1 MLAVPR
7 SVKRLIAVI
16 VLTFIV
22 VTSAAAQATP
32 IQTKAGEPLIDQIIV
47 KYRAT
52 SAAHSLLKSSPE
64 AELKRLSEAAAT
76 TLAYV
81 REMSGDAHVVRLAQR
96 QTVAEVAQVADR
108 LAALPEIEYAV
119 PDRVLHPLLTPNDA
133 QYSNQWHYFDTYGI
147 DAPAAWDITTGSAN
161 IVVAVIDTGILG
173 HGDLAGRTVGG
184 YDFITDSRI
193 ANDGTGRDA
202 DPSDPGDWITAAE
215 SSSGFFVGC
224 DVSGSSWHGS
234 HVAGT
239 IGAASNNTLGV
250 AGINWNSK
258 ILPVR
263 VLGKCGG
270 MDSDI
275 IDGMRWAAGLPVAGV
290 PNNPNPAK
298 VINMSL
304 GGSGAC
310 DAAQQAAINEIVA
323 AGTTVVVAAGN
334 SNADASGFSPASCNN
349 VIAVA
354 ATNRTGNRSYYSNF
368 GSVVDIAAP
377 GGETTVTSN
386 GVLSTLNAGTTSPG
400 ADSYAYY
407 QGTSMASPHVAG
419 VASLVVSLNPNL
431 SPNQVSAILRGTV
444 KAFPGG
450 STCNISI
457 CGTGIVNAFNAVNVL
472 PRITSYSPTN
482 VSAGSGNVT
491 LVITGANFISGA
503 LVKWNGT
510 TLATTF
516 VNSTR
521 VTAVVSSSLLT
532 NAGVGNVTVSINNGS
547 YGTLTT
553 AAQSVVVKGGV
564 SVFLPLVIKN
574 WPQVPAAPALLAI
587 NNATQSNA
595 YTVAWNGVSL
605 ATSYTLQ
612 EDDNAAFSSPVMA
625 YNGANT
631 SWNASSKPAGTY
643 YYRVQAANSDG
654 TSGWSATQSTAVGSN
669 SIANGDFESGH
680 SAWTEYSSHG
690 WDTIVGSADL
700 PTSVTPHGGSWA
712 TWLGGDYNDI
722 SYIQQQV
729 TVPSIAPYLAYYHWI
744 GSGDTCGNDLAR
756 VRING
761 TNVEVYNLCTSTS
774 TGGWVKHVVNLSA
787 YAGQS
792 VALQIRVETNGSNNS
807 NLFVDDVFFQAT
819 ATAAP
824 DDQPFLLSTS
834 PSASASRKNR

>member
-1 MLAVPR
+1 MFAVPR
-7 SVKRLIAVI
+7 VAKRLIVVI
-16 VLTFIV
+16 VLTLIV
-22 VTSAAAQATP
+22 VTSAAAQATLL
-32 IQTKAGEPLIDQIIV
+32 QTNANGPLIDQIIV

-52 SAAHSLLKSSPE
+52 SPARQQLSLAPQV
-64 AELKRLSEAAAT
+64 ELKRLGEATGT

-81 REMSGDAHVVRLAQR
+81 REMSGDAHVLRLAQR
-96 QTVAEVAQVADR
+96 QTAAEVAQVADR

-119 PDRVLHPLLTPNDA
+119 PDRILHPLLTPNDA
-133 QYSNQWHYFDTYGI
+133 QYGSQWHYFDTYGI
-147 DAPAAWDITTGSAN
+147 DAPAAWDITTGSAD
-161 IVVAVIDTGILG
+161 IVVAVIDTGILA

-184 YDFITDSRI
+184 YDFVTDSRI

-215 SSSGFFVGC
+215 SSSGFFLGC

-239 IGAASNNTLGV
+239 IGAASNNNLGV

-275 IDGMRWAAGLPVAGV
+275 IDGMRWAAGLAVAGV
-290 PNNPNPAK
+290 PANPNPAK

-354 ATNRTGNRSYYSNF
+354 ATNRTGNRSYYSNY

-386 GVLSTLNAGTTSPG
+386 GVLSTLNAGTTSPSE
-400 ADSYAYY
+400 DSYAYY

-431 SPNQVSAILRGTV
+431 SPSQVASILRGTV

-450 STCNISI
+450 GSCTTSN

-472 PRITSYSPTN
+472 PRITSYSPTS
-482 VSAGSGNVT
+482 VSAGSGDVT

-503 LVKWNGT
+503 LAKWNGT
-510 TLATTF
+510 NLATTF

-532 NAGVGNVTVSINNGS
+532 GAGVGNITVSINHGI

-553 AAQSVVVKGGV
+553 AAQSVAVKGHV
-564 SVFLPLVIKN
+564 SVFLPIVTKN
-574 WPQVPAAPALLAI
+574 WPLIPSTPTLLAI
-587 NNATQSNA
+587 NNAAQSNA
-595 YTVAWNGVSL
+595 YTVAWNGVGL

-612 EDDNAAFSSPVMA
+612 EDDNAAFSSPVTTFS
-625 YNGANT
+625 GANT
-631 SWNASSKPAGTY
+631 SWNATGKPAGTY

-654 TSGWSATQSTAVGSN
+654 ASGWSATQSTAVGSN
-669 SIANGDFESGH
+669 SIANGNFESGH
-680 SAWTEYSSHG
+680 SGWTEYSSHG
-690 WDTIVGSADL
+690 WATIVGSADL
-700 PTSVTPHGGSWA
+700 PTSVTPHSGSWA
-712 TWLGGDYNDI
+712 SWLGGDYNDL

-729 TVPSIAPYLAYYHWI
+729 TVPPAAPYLAFYHWI

-761 TNVEVYNLCTSTS
+761 ANIDVYNLCASTS
-774 TGGWVKHVVNLSA
+774 TGGWVKHVVNLSG

-792 VALQIRVETNGSNNS
+792 VTLQIRVETNGSNNS

-819 ATAAP
+819 AAAAP
-824 DDQPFLLSTS
+824 DDQPNL
-834 PSASASRKNR
+834 PSASVDASAPRNAR